1 MFITLM
7 NVFIVILYLIFF

>member
-7 NVFIVILYLIFF
+7 